1 MRMGWARLVALVLR
15 APSKSCAPIWF
26 ALLNC
31 SAAHQSLSWI
41 DPTWTCRLIGLE
53 NNPSPSRLGAAGER
67 CSNALQIPGFD
78 ESRHIQIQRMAA
90 TMRASQL
97 TFIGIVCVP
106 TVTWRFLISRTRCP
120 IAKIAKMKLTTYNTV
135 YLKIIDR

>member
-53 NNPSPSRLGAAGER
+53 NNPSPPRLGAAGGKGHPALPNLCFCER
-67 CSNALQIPGFD
+67 YHDPTQRIAGTRGEHETTLLQTGL
-78 ESRHIQIQRMAA
+78 RLA
-90 TMRASQL
+90 
-97 TFIGIVCVP
+97 V
-106 TVTWRFLISRTRCP
+106 
-120 IAKIAKMKLTTYNTV
+120 K
-135 YLKIIDR
+135 

>member
-15 APSKSCAPIWF
+15 EQLKFCALTSF
-26 ALLNC
+26 ELSNC
-31 SAAHQSLSWI
+31 SAARQSLSSI
-41 DPTWTCRLIGLE
+41 DPMWMCQPNGLK
-53 NNPSPSRLGAAGER
+53 NDPSPPRLGAAGER
-67 CSNALQIPGFD
+67 CSNALQIPGLD

-90 TMRASQL
+90 TMRAIQL

-120 IAKIAKMKLTTYNTV
+120 IAKIAKMMLATRNPV
-135 YLKIIDR
+135 L